1 MSLQGEAI
9 TIDGAPASYDPVR
22 ALSEQTEPVQ
32 VARND
37 DPYWRAHTQA
47 EVLTIVRAGFSRTAA
62 ARKVQISRNTI
73 SAWCEKYPEFAAALR
88 EAETVYRRD
97 TLEDLVRKAAETD
110 WRAADR
116 MLQVMEAGTWR
127 KLDAAA
133 GGTTVNIAAGGS
145 SQVAVGIQGPT
156 TAFLAEVLG
165 GGGDEAREVAV
176 PERPVLPSGVLPPST

>member
-1 MSLQGEAI
+1 MTLNGEAI
-9 TIDGAPASYDPVR
+9 ESDSRPDLYDPVK
-22 ALSEQTEPVQ
+22 ALNEQSAPLQ

-62 ARKVQISRNTI
+62 ARKAQISRNTI

-133 GGTTVNIAAGGS
+133 GGTTVNIAAGGA

-165 GGGDEAREVAV
+165 GGGDAAHEVAV
-176 PERPVLPSGVLPPST
+176 PE